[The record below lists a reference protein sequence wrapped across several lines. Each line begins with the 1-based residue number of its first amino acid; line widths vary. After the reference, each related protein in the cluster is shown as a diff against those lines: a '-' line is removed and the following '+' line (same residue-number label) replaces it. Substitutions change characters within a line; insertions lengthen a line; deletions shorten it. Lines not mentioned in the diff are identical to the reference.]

1 MLKYIYLKYKVV
13 KVYNYYFKIK
23 KNELEFE
30 FSTDN
35 LEVFNEKA
43 SYYLKRIFE
52 KNEINIEEDA
62 ASNLSLSDDN
72 CSQNKQ
78 TSSFEDKLN
87 EALENPKTKVIEK
100 QFEEDAFKTFYFEK
114 NPLTNLNRFILCAF
128 YLQTIENLKS
138 FTLKQINNKLYP
150 ITNFPI
156 DHPIL
161 EEAMAKGYI
170 KLDENEN
177 INSLKHYILTKEGVN
192 YYENNLII

>member
-1 MLKYIYLKYKVV
+1 M
-13 KVYNYYFKIK
+13 YNYYFKIK
-23 KNELEFE
+23 KDELEFE

-35 LEVFNEKA
+35 LVVFNEKS
-43 SYYLKRIFE
+43 SYYLKKIFE
-52 KNEINIEEDA
+52 QNETNIEKEI
-62 ASNLSLSDDN
+62 ASNLSFAEDKGQIN
-72 CSQNKQ
+72 TQ
-78 TSSFEDKLN
+78 TATFEDKLN
-87 EALENPKTKVIEK
+87 EALENPKTHVIEK

-161 EEAMAKGYI
+161 EEAMAKGFI

-177 INSLKHYILTKEGVN
+177 INALKHYILTKEGLN
-192 YYENNLII
+192 YYENNFNI